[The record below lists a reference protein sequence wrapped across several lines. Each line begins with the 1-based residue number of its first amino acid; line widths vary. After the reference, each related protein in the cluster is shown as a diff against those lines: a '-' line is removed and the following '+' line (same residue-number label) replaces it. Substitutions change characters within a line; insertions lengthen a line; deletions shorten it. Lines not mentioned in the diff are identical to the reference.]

1 MGHQHSSGLQ
11 YRYCLLPCMLQA
23 EVVGM
28 YFSSIPQPTQQQQVQ
43 QHQLCL
49 KCYRQVSASVGTA
62 TAEQAY
68 TRIAPHAPALGCPAW
83 SESGSEFIS
92 TRDSF
97 SSCEEGDSSD
107 EIDVHVSQ
115 VGNRTQQQQR
125 LGHGPIVRP
134 PPMGAAPVG
143 EGQLSAQ
150 QQRQLA
156 WLSAAVNKGA
166 AAQAAAAGGLPAPAQ
181 QQQQQQQSGV
191 MCAPAVAVPAGM
203 FVFGSNSSGSPA
215 ASGGAVA
222 SSAAAAAPN
231 GIPALGNSMP
241 QPPAMLPGE
250 VPTSVYS
257 GGCSSSSTAD
267 ALSRELISELE
278 AVHAARK
285 GLFTFQQQSPGAATQ
300 QQPACSSSGTG
311 LTAAAVTDSDTN
323 CLPKP
328 PPVGTGGGAAAT
340 SEGSADGS
348 SSSSAAAAGDHLM
361 GSSGDMGTPTAA
373 GGRTWRDWLLPKKLL
388 QWSDDQDAAAV
399 EESLHGYITDDDH
412 SPSLLSSS
420 LPGHH
425 TRSSGVA
432 AAVARRFSD
441 GSATLASSSSSIAQ
455 QQLKDSLGAAPA
467 SYSSSSA
474 PCSPRTPAAVD
485 GSRQAG
491 EQQQTAGM
499 PAACTAAV
507 ADPAAVGGTPAASL
521 YTRSLERKIASDAP
535 YVTSSGVYPSQEAAA
550 AAAEYWKAPSII
562 ETTIGSSSNALQ
574 VACVAAAGSDVL
586 VDEIIR
592 CMAQVY
598 AADKDVADMTLGC
611 LVDFVRRKLLLPV
624 AEAGAQQQQRE
635 RMGVSG
641 ITSSSGD
648 AVNAPPEHQQQRQQQ
663 LVAAAAMLP
672 PAELALVQQFLASP
686 EAAYLSPEM
695 MYAALCCLPAS
706 DLQMALAY
714 VVRQHEDCMTQPA
727 NSDSEGDTA
736 SQSAGPE
743 EDAGCMPL
751 FQLHNL
757 DELSFEQLV
766 EHIWPGELEE
776 QQQAAAAT
784 GKTAGKAGKASTA
797 QVGASFRAKQQQQAQ
812 SRGAAA
818 PAGADGTASGAS
830 GKKQQLTLAQEPK
843 LVPSTWWLDH
853 LQQSGTAGEPPAAAA
868 VDTRVLRWVY
878 GNIVS
883 SQAEEF
889 ASAQAA
895 LRGQM
900 DRSTALL
907 EMYEG
912 MANAWRR
919 MQRVADKRRL
929 LEQLRQNIKVG
940 LWRCCSHCCVS
951 CYDGSVRPLHA
962 TRMCVSQLEQKS
974 FNYFH
979 SCGVTLVV

>member
-1 MGHQHSSGLQ
+1 MRGHLATEQLLGLTRVWAACVPYYLCALQ
-11 YRYCLLPCMLQA
+11 CTAHHFYLSHLLIVMLVTLRCAAVVLCLLQLD
-23 EVVGM
+23 VVGM
-28 YFSSIPQPTQQQQVQ
+28 YFSSIPQPNQQQQVQ

-49 KCYRQVSASVGTA
+49 KCYRQVSASVGAA

-68 TRIAPHAPALGCPAW
+68 TRIAPHASPHCPAW
-83 SESGSEFIS
+83 SESGSDFIS

-115 VGNRTQQQQR
+115 IGTQQQQQQR
-125 LGHGPIVRP
+125 SGRGTVRP
-134 PPMGAAPVG
+134 PPMGPAPGG
-143 EGQLSAQ
+143 EGQLTAQ

-156 WLSAAVNKGA
+156 WLSAAVNKGTS
-166 AAQAAAAGGLPAPAQ
+166 QPAAAAGLLAPQQQRSGAAGAPAI
-181 QQQQQQQSGV
+181 S
-191 MCAPAVAVPAGM
+191 VPAGM
-203 FVFGSNSSGSPA
+203 FVFGSNSSSPA
-215 ASGGAVA
+215 VAAGAVG
-222 SSAAAAAPN
+222 SSAAAAAAPN
-231 GIPALGNSMP
+231 GIPASGST
-241 QPPAMLPGE
+241 LPG
-250 VPTSVYS
+250 PSIGLDDALTPAHGA
-257 GGCSSSSTAD
+257 GGGSSSTAD
-267 ALSRELISELE
+267 ALSCELISELE
-278 AVHAARK
+278 AVHAARR
-285 GLFTFQQQSPGAATQ
+285 GLLTQQQSPDAPPQ
-300 QQPACSSSGTG
+300 QQPSSSSNGHSASASAMNDSYANGLPTLPSVDTG
-311 LTAAAVTDSDTN
+311 GGVAAAV
-323 CLPKP
+323 
-328 PPVGTGGGAAAT
+328 
-340 SEGSADGS
+340 DGS
-348 SSSSAAAAGDHLM
+348 PRSSGSPAAAAAAAVGDELM
-361 GSSGDMGTPTAA
+361 QSAGDLGTPTAA

-388 QWSDDQDAAAV
+388 QWSDDHDAGAA
-399 EESLHGYITDDDH
+399 EELLYGHMTGDNN
-412 SPSLLSSS
+412 SPSMLSPA
-420 LPGHH
+420 LPNHQN
-425 TRSSGVA
+425 RPLPPPA
-432 AAVARRFSD
+432 AAVARRYSD
-441 GSATLASSSSSIAQ
+441 GSAALASSSSSV
-455 QQLKDSLGAAPA
+455 AAAA
-467 SYSSSSA
+467 SQSSSSA
-474 PCSPRTPAAVD
+474 PCSPRTPAAVN
-485 GSRQAG
+485 GSRLAG
-491 EQQQTAGM
+491 QLHSQQPDGGL
-499 PAACTAAV
+499 AAS
-507 ADPAAVGGTPAASL
+507 TPATAESAEIDATPATSS

-535 YVTSSGVYPSQEAAA
+535 YVTSSGAYPSREAAA

-624 AEAGAQQQQRE
+624 AEAGAQQQQKL
-635 RMGVSG
+635 GATISG
-641 ITSSSGD
+641 SSSG
-648 AVNAPPEHQQQRQQQ
+648 NAAGAPHQHQQQQQ

-706 DLQMALAY
+706 DLQMSLAY

-727 NSDSEGDTA
+727 HTDSDGDSA
-736 SQSAGPE
+736 SQSAGTE
-743 EDAGCMPL
+743 EDAGCMSL

-776 QQQAAAAT
+776 QQQAAAA
-784 GKTAGKAGKASTA
+784 GGKATGKASKGANA
-797 QVGASFRAKQQQQAQ
+797 QMGASLRTKQQQQRQQVQ

-818 PAGADGTASGAS
+818 PAGADGTAVGAS
-830 GKKQQLTLAQEPK
+830 RKQGQLSLAQEPK
-843 LVPSTWWLDH
+843 LLPATWWLDH
-853 LQQSGTAGEPPAAAA
+853 FQQSGSAGDPPAAAA
-868 VDTRVLRWVY
+868 ADTRVLRWVY

-929 LEQLRQNIKVG
+929 LEQLRQNIKVSRVMALLRCGARLAVHQNVG
-940 LWRCCSHCCVS
+940 L
-951 CYDGSVRPLHA
+951 
-962 TRMCVSQLEQKS
+962 
-974 FNYFH
+974 
-979 SCGVTLVV
+979 